1 MSGADHETL
10 SHWLTAFDAS
20 LRAGDVGTARS
31 LFVDHGFWRDRVAF
45 TWTIATVEGAEAIGA
60 MLEAQLGTVRPT
72 DWTIDGRVTRNGDT
86 IEALIRFETA
96 AGRGRGLVR
105 LRDGRC
111 LTLLTTL
118 VDLKGH
124 EEPTG
129 RRRERGTVHG
139 AFRDRETWRERRDRE
154 AASLGRDVQPY
165 CVIVGGGQGGIALAA
180 RLKRLGVPTIIL
192 EQLARPGDTWRNRY
206 RTLVLHDPVWYDHM
220 PYMPFPDHWPVFTPK
235 DKFGDWLEMYVR
247 VMELDYWASSECLG
261 ASYDESTD
269 TWSVTVRRG
278 GEEIELHPRQLVF
291 ATGAY
296 GPPSR
301 PDFAGE
307 SAFDG
312 TVIHSSDYADGAPY
326 AGKRCVVIGTGSSA
340 HDIAADL
347 WENEASVT
355 MVQRSPTIVVRSE
368 TLMSFAFG
376 SLYSEAAVE
385 RGITTDIADILF
397 DSVPFRLAV
406 ESQRKMYE
414 AIHKHDAAY
423 YERLAASGFR
433 YDFGEDGTGL
443 LMRALR
449 TASGYYIDVGA
460 SDLIARGEIA
470 IRSGV
475 AVTDIDA
482 DGVVLDDGARLPAD
496 LVVCAT
502 GFRTMDEQVA
512 RLVSR
517 DVANRIGRAWGIG
530 SGVRGDPG
538 PWVGELRNL
547 YQPTAQPGLWLH
559 GGNLALSRYFSLFL
573 ALQIKARMEGIATP
587 VYQPAT
593 EEVAA

>member
-1 MSGADHETL
+1 M
-10 SHWLTAFDAS
+10 
-20 LRAGDVGTARS
+20 
-31 LFVDHGFWRDRVAF
+31 
-45 TWTIATVEGAEAIGA
+45 
-60 MLEAQLGTVRPT
+60 
-72 DWTIDGRVTRNGDT
+72 
-86 IEALIRFETA
+86 
-96 AGRGRGLVR
+96 
-105 LRDGRC
+105 
-111 LTLLTTL
+111 
-118 VDLKGH
+118 
-124 EEPTG
+124 
-129 RRRERGTVHG
+129 
-139 AFRDRETWRERRDRE
+139 
-154 AASLGRDVQPY
+154 
-165 CVIVGGGQGGIALAA
+165 
-180 RLKRLGVPTIIL
+180 
-192 EQLARPGDTWRNRY
+192 
-206 RTLVLHDPVWYDHM
+206 
-220 PYMPFPDHWPVFTPK
+220 
-235 DKFGDWLEMYVR
+235 
-247 VMELDYWASSECLG
+247 
-261 ASYDESTD
+261 
-269 TWSVTVRRG
+269 
-278 GEEIELHPRQLVF
+278 F

-296 GPPSR
+296 GPPLR
-301 PDFAGE
+301 PDVAGE